1 MAREMERLA
10 GRRRWRHHHQSA
22 QSIPQ
27 TLRLPHLQRASDSLT
42 WVEKSLDFSGY
53 FPQGRDDAIDDEIE
67 RSSIASVDIRCIETK
82 LPQGRQALF
91 YGFVRVGD
99 SEIVV

>member
-1 MAREMERLA
+1 MRGDDVGDTIINQLKAYRKPYACRIYNEQA
-10 GRRRWRHHHQSA
+10 IH
-22 QSIPQ
+22 
-27 TLRLPHLQRASDSLT
+27 LPGS
-42 WVEKSLDFSGY
+42 KSLDFSGY